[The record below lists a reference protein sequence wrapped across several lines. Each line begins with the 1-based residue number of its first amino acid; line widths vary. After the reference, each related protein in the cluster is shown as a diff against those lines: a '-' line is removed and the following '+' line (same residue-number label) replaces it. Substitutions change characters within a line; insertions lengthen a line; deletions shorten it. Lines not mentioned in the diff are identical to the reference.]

1 MVEAILRAMTKAMN
15 ELTDGKEDP
24 DGVAVVQHQESKKQV
39 TVEWKGDLI
48 HANDDDGWTYMKMGT
63 SEVLIHGNDLA
74 IYSNQE
80 LKNCYLGILDTAP
93 RKISFFRQIV
103 GSIAMGEKR

>member
-15 ELTDGKEDP
+15 ELTEGNEDP
-24 DGVAVVQHQESKKQV
+24 DGVAVVEHAETKKKV
-39 TVEWKGDLI
+39 TIEWKSDLI
-48 HANDDDGWTYMKMGT
+48 RANDDDGWTYLKMGT
-63 SEVLIHGNDLA
+63 SEALIHGDDLA

-93 RKISFFRQIV
+93 QKISFFRQIV
-103 GSIAMGEKR
+103 GSIENRV